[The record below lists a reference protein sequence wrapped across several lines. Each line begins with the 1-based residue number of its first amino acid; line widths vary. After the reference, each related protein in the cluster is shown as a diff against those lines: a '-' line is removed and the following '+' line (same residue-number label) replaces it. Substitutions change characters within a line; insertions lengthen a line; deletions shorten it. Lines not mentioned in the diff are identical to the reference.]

1 MTVYQLIKELTKYNP
16 NDEVYFT
23 ADGTVKEYE
32 WWKWAQ
38 LGYTPEKTAC
48 YAVEGVTNGVK
59 DYHGRPNIQ
68 CEITI

>member
-1 MTVYQLIKELTKYNP
+1 
-16 NDEVYFT
+16 VYFT